1 MSQVVKLAVD
11 TDTKEL
17 FITDYGCMFVIRV
30 GLLDNSCSQFG

>member
-17 FITDYGCMFVIRV
+17 FITNNSCMFVIRV
-30 GLLDNSCSQFG
+30 GILDNSCSQFG